1 MNKPQYAIEL
11 VDINKRFGAVY
22 ANNKVCL
29 NVEEGT
35 IHGIIGENGAGK
47 STLMS
52 ILYGFYQADSGL
64 IKVFGNSLQ
73 FKDSHEAISSGIG
86 MVHQHFMLVD
96 NFTVLE
102 NVILGTEGGALLHE
116 GLREAKK
123 ELTRLGQEYGLKVDL
138 DATIESLSVGS
149 QQRVEILKALYK
161 GAKILIFDE
170 PTGVLTPQEA
180 QDLFRIF
187 SALKNEGVTIILITH
202 KLHEIIHITDNVSV
216 MRAGKMVAQKV
227 TSKTDREDLAELM
240 VGRKVLLQVD
250 KEDKDKGEVLLKVN
264 KLSVLDENNIFRLK
278 DVSFEVHA
286 GEVVGIAGV
295 SGNGQ
300 SALLKVLS
308 GISNIT
314 QGSVEIL
321 GQKMDSKNP
330 IFPDKLR
337 ELGLSHVPE
346 DRLRMGLIS
355 EFSASENSII
365 GYHNDKQINGRFIM
379 NNAKVR
385 NECAK
390 LMEGFD
396 VRPADPDLKS
406 SNFSGGNQQKLIL
419 AREFNRNPKILLI
432 GQPTRGV
439 DIGAIEFI
447 HKRIIEMRNSGKAV
461 LLVSVELDE
470 IMSISDRIIVLCD
483 GQISGRVDAKSA
495 DERTLGLMMA
505 NAYDTTNNLERV
517 TN

>member
-1 MNKPQYAIEL
+1 
-11 VDINKRFGAVY
+11 
-22 ANNKVCL
+22 
-29 NVEEGT
+29 
-35 IHGIIGENGAGK
+35 
-47 STLMS
+47 
-52 ILYGFYQADSGL
+52 
-64 IKVFGNSLQ
+64 
-73 FKDSHEAISSGIG
+73 
-86 MVHQHFMLVD
+86 
-96 NFTVLE
+96 
-102 NVILGTEGGALLHE
+102 
-116 GLREAKK
+116 
-123 ELTRLGQEYGLKVDL
+123 
-138 DATIESLSVGS
+138 
-149 QQRVEILKALYK
+149 
-161 GAKILIFDE
+161 
-170 PTGVLTPQEA
+170 
-180 QDLFRIF
+180 
-187 SALKNEGVTIILITH
+187 
-202 KLHEIIHITDNVSV
+202 

-483 GQISGRVDAKSA
+483 GHISGRVDAKSA

-505 NAYDTTNNLERV
+505 NAYDTTNNLES
-517 TN
+517 N